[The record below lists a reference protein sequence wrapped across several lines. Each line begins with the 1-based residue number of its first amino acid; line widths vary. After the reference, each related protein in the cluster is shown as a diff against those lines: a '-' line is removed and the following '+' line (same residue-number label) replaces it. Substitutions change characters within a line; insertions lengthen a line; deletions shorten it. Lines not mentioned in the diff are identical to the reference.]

1 MKAARYEQS
10 FKVAAVKRVVLN
22 GQSISGAAREV
33 GVTVTS
39 LRKWISNYN
48 SQLNTVES
56 SKEDHELL
64 KKRLQELIS
73 ERATLKATLLI
84 LLKEQIKIEENEG
97 RE

>member
-1 MKAARYEQS
+1 MKTARYEPS

-39 LRKWISNYN
+39 LRRWISKYN
-48 SQLNTVES
+48 TQINTVES
-56 SKEDHELL
+56 SSEDHELL

-73 ERATLKATLLI
+73 ERSTLKATLLI
-84 LLKEQIKIEENEG
+84 LLKEQIEIEENEG
-97 RE
+97 RG

>member
-10 FKVAAVKRVVLN
+10 FKVAAVQKVVLN

-39 LRKWISNYN
+39 LRKWISKYN
-48 SQLNTVES
+48 TQINNVES
-56 SKEDHELL
+56 SSEDNELL

-84 LLKEQIKIEENEG
+84 LLKE
-97 RE
+97 